1 MEMTVPVIPKSALLA
16 LRIIAI
22 LFGIAAILWPF
33 FMTEILILL
42 FGIFVL
48 ISSIG
53 SLAAVFSKELQ
64 TGVPRWLVIL
74 MGIIGIIVGILAIT
88 DPFVMGAAI
97 FLFIG
102 AWAFVSGIF
111 DIVFAF
117 TGGIDGSGKML
128 LILSGIIG
136 ILFGMLVLM
145 TPALFGLPILVQVA
159 GIFAII
165 YGIIGFGYT
174 SEWSC
179 KPAEKL
185 AE

>member
-1 MEMTVPVIPKSALLA
+1 MEMKLPCISSSALLA
-16 LRIIAI
+16 LRIIAV
-22 LFGIAAILWPF
+22 LFGIAAIIWPY
-33 FMTEILILL
+33 FMTEVLILL

-53 SLAAVFSKELQ
+53 SLAAVFSKELE
-64 TGVPRWLVIL
+64 TGVPKWLVIIL
-74 MGIIGIIVGILAIT
+74 AIIGILVGIFAIV
-88 DPFVMGAAI
+88 DPFVMGVAL

-111 DIVFAF
+111 DVVFAF
-117 TGGIDGSGKML
+117 TGGVEGSGKIL

-136 ILFGMLVLM
+136 IIFGMLVLT

-174 SEWSC
+174 SGCSC
-179 KPAEKL
+179 KPAEKMP
-185 AE
+185 E